1 MTVDAQP
8 VAELPDPRDFGFT
21 VVHRE
26 ELSDELLALVEDAR
40 ALNDAVAHTDVAPE
54 ALAQARAAIA
64 AATETLNGA
73 RRPTGAMVAGRD
85 SRGRPEYGTIANI
98 VAGPVNPAA
107 PPLELAHTD
116 DGVRGEVTLNGS
128 YEGPPGLVHGGWV
141 AALLDQALGSAASA
155 AGMPGLTA
163 HLDVDY
169 RNPTPLHNPL
179 TVTARVTGTERRK
192 VFVSAEIRHN
202 GELTAEG
209 TAIMVQLMLP
219 S

>member
-8 VAELPDPRDFGFT
+8 VAELPDPRDFGFA
-21 VVHRE
+21 VVPRE
-26 ELSDELLALVEDAR
+26 ELPDELMALVEEVR
-40 ALNDAVAHTDVAPE
+40 TLNDAVTHTDVAPAVFAE
-54 ALAQARAAIA
+54 ARAAIA
-64 AATETLNGA
+64 AVTAKLTNE
-73 RRPTGAMVAGRD
+73 RRPTGAMVADRD
-85 SRGRPEYGTIANI
+85 SAGRLEYGTIANI
-98 VAGPVNPAA
+98 VAGPTNPSA
-107 PPLELAHTD
+107 PPLELGRTEE
-116 DGVRGEVTLNGS
+116 GVRGEITLNGT
-128 YEGPPGLVHGGWV
+128 YEGPPGLVHGGWI
-141 AALLDQALGSAASA
+141 AAVLDQALGSAASA

-169 RNPTPLHNPL
+169 RNPAPLHNPL

-219 S
+219 T